1 MGGLDIDRRRGFIL
15 SLSGAKAMAEIA
27 DRDLHLV
34 KKAVAIAVLAIE
46 AQPGPFQ
53 SASDMADMKDLLD
66 RLVPDNTELA
76 HYARAARI
84 AFTGKP

>member
-1 MGGLDIDRRRGFIL
+1 
-15 SLSGAKAMAEIA
+15 MAEIA

-34 KKAVAIAVLAIE
+34 KKALAIAVLAIE
-46 AQPGPFQ
+46 ARPGPLQ
-53 SASDMADMKDLLD
+53 SASDQADMKDLLD
-66 RLVPDNTELA
+66 RLTPGDTELA